1 MCFSKIVALIF
12 FIVFIHCHLYL
23 IPKENVS
30 TVYYINNNTDLK
42 FFLNCHDQVSFIAM
56 QDDAVDS
63 KYI

>member
-23 IPKENVS
+23 ILKENVS
-30 TVYYINNNTDLK
+30 TVYYINNNTDLR
-42 FFLNCHDQVSFIAM
+42 FFLTAM
-56 QDDAVDS
+56 IKFPSLQDDAVDS